1 MQNEITSMRDE
12 IKQLRDALVS
22 LEERYDID
30 INVKKKRPPALK
42 YNAKGRLLEFLKL
55 DQIAVS
61 GGKRVK
67 AMSKNEF
74 RLTKV

>member
-22 LEERYDID
+22 LEEKYDLD

-55 DQIAVS
+55 D
-61 GGKRVK
+61 
-67 AMSKNEF
+67 
-74 RLTKV
+74 